1 MWSVGLYLLLFVSQ
15 FQKKRF
21 SKIEIVKSLVPKY
34 FNTQIWQYLLESF
47 ASEQAARMLAMENAT
62 DNAKDMINDLNLE
75 FNKARQTAIT
85 TEMLE
90 IVGGAEALSN

>member
-1 MWSVGLYLLLFVSQ
+1 
-15 FQKKRF
+15 
-21 SKIEIVKSLVPKY
+21 
-34 FNTQIWQYLLESF
+34 
-47 ASEQAARMLAMENAT
+47 MLAMENAT
-62 DNAKDMINDLNLE
+62 DNAKDMINDLKLE

>member
-1 MWSVGLYLLLFVSQ
+1 MLNHRFDLFHGE
-15 FQKKRF
+15 
-21 SKIEIVKSLVPKY
+21 SKVVELIPE
-34 FNTQIWQYLLESF
+34 
-47 ASEQAARMLAMENAT
+47 
-62 DNAKDMINDLNLE
+62 MISDLKLQ